1 MNPERPVKYVRKQIN
16 YAELDDIGH
25 GIKIGSATMRQP
37 KSASINS
44 RNSSTISRSQSQID
58 ERLVFIGVF
67 AISVNRNR
75 RQREWSSLALSREIT
90 MVFTGSALV
99 LFLYNV
105 LNIFCSKG
113 NTMENR

>member
-1 MNPERPVKYVRKQIN
+1 MCLKLRLLEKYNKKSSSKVNPERPVKYVRKQIN

-58 ERLVFIGVF
+58 ERLVSFLVENDYEYLLQGSTGV
-67 AISVNRNR
+67 
-75 RQREWSSLALSREIT
+75 SSGFKL
-90 MVFTGSALV
+90 
-99 LFLYNV
+99 
-105 LNIFCSKG
+105 
-113 NTMENR
+113 